1 MNYIKVIINI
11 LFGLLLGVVLSPIA
25 MELAKKLKLIDD
37 PNSSPRKIHK
47 KPTLCAGGM
56 VLFLGL
62 LIGSITGIPQFDTDI
77 IKILLAGCV
86 VFLTGVLDDHKSISV
101 FQKFAGQFAG
111 TTVLILLGIHV
122 QVLESSLLPMTLS
135 QPLAAFLDI
144 LITYIWVIGLSNAFN
159 FVDSMDG
166 LLIQLSQIALLFI
179 GISAI
184 IFGQS
189 NIAMLAVFLLGI
201 LIAMSIF
208 NAHPAIYFLGD
219 SGALFLGFLL
229 AAVSIL
235 LRPVNLPQA
244 SSWFF
249 PITFFTVPLFDMC
262 LVVFS
267 RLRHKTKFYK
277 AGTDH
282 TYHRLCRIGLSNYR
296 AIEVMKLESIFWGF
310 LGMVAIYQTPTLA
323 NILFGLFLVNFV
335 GSYFYLDSLKNE
347 NKIDDPTIFYE
358 S

>member
-1 MNYIKVIINI
+1 M
-11 LFGLLLGVVLSPIA
+11 
-25 MELAKKLKLIDD
+25 LARKLNLIDD
-37 PNSSPRKIHK
+37 PSISPRKIHN
-47 KPTLCAGGM
+47 KPIPCAGGI

-62 LIGSITGIPQFDTDI
+62 VIGIAIRITQFDAEVIKIILAGSI
-77 IKILLAGCV
+77 
-86 VFLTGVLDDHKSISV
+86 VFLTGLIDDHKSLTV
-101 FQKFAGQFAG
+101 FQKFLGQFAG
-111 TTVLILLGIHV
+111 TTALILLGIHV
-122 QVLESSLLPMTLS
+122 QVFESALLPMTLS
-135 QPLAAFLDI
+135 QPAAAFLDL

-179 GISAI
+179 GVSAM

-201 LIAMSIF
+201 LIAMSVF

-219 SGALFLGFLL
+219 SGALFLGFVL

-235 LRPVNLPQA
+235 LRPVNLPQS

-323 NILFGLFLVNFV
+323 NILFGLFLINYV

-347 NKIDDPTIFYE
+347 KKLDDPTIFYE

>member
-1 MNYIKVIINI
+1 M
-11 LFGLLLGVVLSPIA
+11 LSPIA
-25 MELAKKLKLIDD
+25 MELANKLKLIDD
-37 PNSSPRKIHK
+37 PSSSPRKIHT
-47 KPTLCAGGM
+47 KPTPCAGGI
-56 VLFLGL
+56 VLFGGL
-62 LIGSITGIPQFDTDI
+62 AIGIITGIPQFDTEI
-77 IKILLAGCV
+77 IKIILAGCM

-111 TTVLILLGIHV
+111 TTVLILLGIHI
-122 QVLESSLLPMTLS
+122 QVFESALLPIPLS
-135 QPLAAFLDI
+135 NNLAVFLD
-144 LITYIWVIGLSNAFN
+144 LLMTYIWMIGLSNAFN

-166 LLIQLSQIALLFI
+166 LLIQLCQIAILFV
-179 GISAI
+179 GISAM

-189 NIAMLAVFLLGI
+189 NIAMLMVFLLGI
-201 LIAMSIF
+201 LIAMSVF
-208 NAHPAIYFLGD
+208 NSHPAIYFLGD

-249 PITFFTVPLFDMC
+249 PITFFTVPLFDMG

-282 TYHRLCRIGLSNYR
+282 TYHRLCRMGLSNYR

-310 LGMVAIYQTPTLA
+310 LGMVAIYQEPVIA
-323 NILFGLFLVNFV
+323 NLLFGLFLINFI
-335 GSYFYLDSLKNE
+335 GSYFYLDSSKNE
-347 NKIDDPTIFYE
+347 KKPNDPTIFYE
-358 S
+358 P